1 MIVDTMTGKDIVREF
16 NRDIDSIDKIAERM
30 AVKKRRILL
39 KMKNQMTFPHFGE
52 ITQMKVGNNR
62 YYLVWKCLSRNS
74 LNYTVFTKCGKRI
87 YAYSTDTTVL
97 EFTRHFLDRYN
108 ERFKIVGLDNILR
121 NICKDFCLGKIF
133 DSTVVTDTGLFIMT
147 ETDYGFSAVTW
158 GRVITLTGTHAF
170 EYTIHIEGIRTVT
183 ETFVN
188 GKLARKRFNELK
200 RKP

>member
-1 MIVDTMTGKDIVREF
+1 ML
-16 NRDIDSIDKIAERM
+16 
-30 AVKKRRILL
+30 ILL
-39 KMKNQMTFPHFGE
+39 
-52 ITQMKVGNNR
+52 I
-62 YYLVWKCLSRNS
+62 
-74 LNYTVFTKCGKRI
+74 
-87 YAYSTDTTVL
+87 L

-133 DSTVVTDTGLFIMT
+133 DSTVVTGLFIMT
-147 ETDYGFSAVTW
+147 ETDYTAIQLFAQDSW
-158 GRVITLTGTHAF
+158 GRVITLTGAF
-170 EYTIHIEGIRTVT
+170 EYTIQGIRTVT

>member
-16 NRDIDSIDKIAERM
+16 NRQLFAQDS
-30 AVKKRRILL
+30 
-39 KMKNQMTFPHFGE
+39 
-52 ITQMKVGNNR
+52 
-62 YYLVWKCLSRNS
+62 
-74 LNYTVFTKCGKRI
+74 
-87 YAYSTDTTVL
+87 
-97 EFTRHFLDRYN
+97 
-108 ERFKIVGLDNILR
+108 
-121 NICKDFCLGKIF
+121 
-133 DSTVVTDTGLFIMT
+133 
-147 ETDYGFSAVTW
+147 W